1 MNEVKTF
8 RIIGRMPMGLQKSRF
23 IKEVRALKLEHAI
36 EKIYSELGSRHK
48 LKRTMIDILSIE
60 EVKGSQLKT

>member
-1 MNEVKTF
+1 MDKIKTF
-8 RIIGRMPMGLQKSRF
+8 RITGRVPMGLQKSRF
-23 IKEVRALKLEHAI
+23 VKEVSALKLEHAI

-60 EVKGSQLKT
+60 EVKEPQLKP